1 MDKNELEKIF
11 VITGKLLVMQI
22 GLIDPAASRFPPHY
36 KVDSQWIHIVYGL
49 NSEQHAQFISC

>member
-1 MDKNELEKIF
+1 
-11 VITGKLLVMQI
+11 MQI